1 MKLLPADRRT
11 GHQIK
16 MEELEGIP
24 KEHQMQKWFPRI
36 RCNDC
41 PGKSYNAKPAE
52 VVSNF
57 MVHLNNRKHRDQVD
71 ARWSNRRAG
80 D

>member
-1 MKLLPADRRT
+1 
-11 GHQIK
+11 
-16 MEELEGIP
+16 MESTP
-24 KEHQMQKWFPRI
+24 KEFQMQKWFPRI

-52 VVSNF
+52 VVQNF

-71 ARWSNRRAG
+71 ARWGGKGRVG
-80 D
+80 GE